1 MPNSES
7 GFGFGQS
14 WPNLGRRAANILAL
28 ASFGLVILAGLLAAV
43 MVERVNSTADWVAHS
58 LEVEGGASELLGKLQ
73 DLELAKRGFLL
84 TRSDGFIPSYDEART
99 AIPQALAKLRSLVAD
114 SRDQIA
120 RVDRMGL
127 SIQDILTTSAR
138 TIELGRNGQFA
149 EAIAFVMAG
158 RGQQTLESFRA
169 IVNEFN
175 AAESDLL
182 KKREAAEATARA
194 IMLGMV
200 LVFLASAAGAALG
213 ALLLSGALIRE
224 LRQRTEA
231 LAEETR
237 VRKDAQAIL
246 AQTQKMELI
255 GQLAGGIAHD
265 FNNLMTVVIGNLDSA
280 ERRLARGGP
289 ADASSIGRPI
299 AAAMQGARRAAS
311 LTQRLLA
318 FSRQQVLS
326 PQQVDLNRLVASLS
340 EMLTRTV
347 GETIAVETILG
358 SGLWP
363 TFVDVSQLENAI
375 VNLVV
380 NARDAMPD
388 GGRITIETANASLD
402 EAYCRQFGDVAPGQ
416 YVLISVTD
424 TGTGISPENLTKV
437 FEPFFTTKSASMRTG
452 LGLAMIYGFVKQS
465 KGHIRIYSEVGHG
478 TTAKIYLPRM
488 IGAARAESV
497 PAAARVESAQSPT
510 ARPGEVV
517 LMVEDDEDVLNS
529 TVVLLRELGYSVLT
543 ARNGAEALA
552 QLKGGKRVRHP
563 VHRCRSP
570 AGHER
575 ANGGRRSL
583 SPAPRFARPLH
594 HRLRPKRY
602 RAQRA
607 TRSGRPVSRQA
618 VYAGGTRPKAA
629 RGARR
634 GGAGLVGAVRRARRV

>member
-28 ASFGLVILAGLLAAV
+28 ASFGLVILAGLLAAA
-43 MVERVNSTADWVAHS
+43 MVERVNSAADWVAHS
-58 LEVEGGASELLGKLQ
+58 LEVEGRASELLGRLQ

-84 TRSDGFIPSYDEART
+84 TRSNGFIPSYDEART

-114 SRDQIA
+114 SRDQTA

-127 SIQDILTTSAR
+127 SIQDILTTTAR

-149 EAIAFVMAG
+149 EATASVMTG

-169 IVNEFN
+169 IVDEFN

-200 LVFLASAAGAALG
+200 LIILASAAGAALG

-246 AQTQKMELI
+246 AQTQKMESI

-380 NARDAMPD
+380 NARDAMPS

-416 YVLISVTD
+416 YALLSVSD
-424 TGTGISPENLTKV
+424 TGTGISPEHLSKV

-488 IGAARAESV
+488 IGAARAKSV
-497 PAAARVESAQSPT
+497 PAAARGESAQSPT

-517 LMVEDDEDVLNS
+517 LMVEDDEDVLDS
-529 TVVLLRELGYSVLT
+529 TVTLLRELGYSVLA
-543 ARNGAEALA
+543 ARNGAAALA
-552 QLKGGKRVRHP
+552 QLRGSERVDILFTDVVLP
-563 VHRCRSP
+563 Q
-570 AGHER
+570 GMNGR
-575 ANGGRRSL
+575 AL
-583 SPAPRFARPLH
+583 AIEAAA
-594 HRLRPKRY
+594 LRPTLPVLFTTGYARNAIIHDGRLDPDVQFLAKPY
-602 RAQRA
+602 TQQDLAQKLRA
-607 TRSGRPVSRQA
+607 VLD
-618 VYAGGTRPKAA
+618 AGAK
-629 RGARR
+629 
-634 GGAGLVGAVRRARRV
+634 V

>member
-43 MVERVNSTADWVAHS
+43 MVERVNSAADWVAHS
-58 LEVEGGASELLGKLQ
+58 LEVEGRASELLGKLQ

-114 SRDQIA
+114 SRDQTA

-127 SIQDILTTSAR
+127 SIEDILTTSAR

-149 EAIAFVMAG
+149 EATAFVMTG

-169 IVNEFN
+169 IVDEFN

-200 LVFLASAAGAALG
+200 LIILASAAGAALG

-246 AQTQKMELI
+246 AQTQKMESI

-380 NARDAMPD
+380 NARDAMPS

-416 YVLISVTD
+416 YALLSVSD
-424 TGTGISPENLTKV
+424 TGTGISPEHLGKV

-497 PAAARVESAQSPT
+497 PAAARGESAQSPT

-517 LMVEDDEDVLNS
+517 LMVEDDEDVLDS
-529 TVVLLRELGYSVLT
+529 TVTLLRELGYSVLA
-543 ARNGAEALA
+543 ARNGAAALA
-552 QLKGGKRVRHP
+552 QLQGSERVDILFTDVVLP
-563 VHRCRSP
+563 Q
-570 AGHER
+570 GMNGR
-575 ANGGRRSL
+575 AL
-583 SPAPRFARPLH
+583 AIEAAA
-594 HRLRPKRY
+594 LRPTLPVLFTTGYARNAIIHDGRLDPDVQFLAKPY
-602 RAQRA
+602 TQQDLAQKLRA
-607 TRSGRPVSRQA
+607 VLD
-618 VYAGGTRPKAA
+618 AGAK
-629 RGARR
+629 
-634 GGAGLVGAVRRARRV
+634 V

>member
-28 ASFGLVILAGLLAAV
+28 ASFGLVILAGLLAAA
-43 MVERVNSTADWVAHS
+43 MVERVNSAADWVAHS
-58 LEVEGGASELLGKLQ
+58 LEVEGRASELLGRLQ

-84 TRSDGFIPSYDEART
+84 TRSNGFIPSYDEART
-99 AIPQALAKLRSLVAD
+99 AIPQALAKLHSLVAD
-114 SRDQIA
+114 SRDQTA

-127 SIQDILTTSAR
+127 SIQDILTTTAR

-149 EAIAFVMAG
+149 EATASVMTG

-169 IVNEFN
+169 IVDEFN

-200 LVFLASAAGAALG
+200 LIILASAAGAALG

-246 AQTQKMELI
+246 AQTQKMESI

-326 PQQVDLNRLVASLS
+326 PQQADLNRLVASLS

-380 NARDAMPD
+380 NARDAMPS

-416 YVLISVTD
+416 YALLSVSD
-424 TGTGISPENLTKV
+424 TGTGISPEHLSKV

-488 IGAARAESV
+488 IGAARAKSV
-497 PAAARVESAQSPT
+497 PAAARGESAQSPT

-517 LMVEDDEDVLNS
+517 LMVEDDEDVLDS
-529 TVVLLRELGYSVLT
+529 TVTLLRELGYSVLA
-543 ARNGAEALA
+543 ARNGAAALA
-552 QLKGGKRVRHP
+552 QLRGSERVDILFTDVVLP
-563 VHRCRSP
+563 Q
-570 AGHER
+570 GMNGR
-575 ANGGRRSL
+575 AL
-583 SPAPRFARPLH
+583 AIEAAA
-594 HRLRPKRY
+594 LRPTLPVLFTTGYARNAIIHDGRLDPDVQFLAKPY
-602 RAQRA
+602 TQQDLAQKLRA
-607 TRSGRPVSRQA
+607 VLD
-618 VYAGGTRPKAA
+618 AGAK
-629 RGARR
+629 
-634 GGAGLVGAVRRARRV
+634 V

>member
-28 ASFGLVILAGLLAAV
+28 ASFGLVILAGLLAAA
-43 MVERVNSTADWVAHS
+43 MVERVNSAADWVAHS
-58 LEVEGGASELLGKLQ
+58 LEVEGRASELLGRLQ

-84 TRSDGFIPSYDEART
+84 TRSNGFIPSYDEART
-99 AIPQALAKLRSLVAD
+99 AIPQALAKLHSLVAD
-114 SRDQIA
+114 SRDQTA

-127 SIQDILTTSAR
+127 SIQDILTTTAR

-149 EAIAFVMAG
+149 EATASAMTG

-169 IVNEFN
+169 IVDEFN

-200 LVFLASAAGAALG
+200 LIILASAAGAALG

-246 AQTQKMELI
+246 AQTQKMESI

-380 NARDAMPD
+380 NARDAMPS

-416 YVLISVTD
+416 YALLSVSD
-424 TGTGISPENLTKV
+424 TGTGISPEHLSKV

-488 IGAARAESV
+488 IGAARAKSV
-497 PAAARVESAQSPT
+497 PAAARGESAQSPT

-517 LMVEDDEDVLNS
+517 LMVEDDEDVLDS
-529 TVVLLRELGYSVLT
+529 TVTLLRELGYSVLA
-543 ARNGAEALA
+543 ARNGAAALA
-552 QLKGGKRVRHP
+552 QLQGSERVDILFTDVVLP
-563 VHRCRSP
+563 Q
-570 AGHER
+570 GMNGR
-575 ANGGRRSL
+575 AL
-583 SPAPRFARPLH
+583 AIEAAA
-594 HRLRPKRY
+594 LRPTLPVLFTTGYARNAIIHDGRLDPDVQFLAKPY
-602 RAQRA
+602 TQQDLAQKLRA
-607 TRSGRPVSRQA
+607 VLD
-618 VYAGGTRPKAA
+618 AGAK
-629 RGARR
+629 
-634 GGAGLVGAVRRARRV
+634 V

>member
-28 ASFGLVILAGLLAAV
+28 ASFGLVILAGLLAAA
-43 MVERVNSTADWVAHS
+43 MVERVNSAADWVAHS
-58 LEVEGGASELLGKLQ
+58 LEVEGRASELLGRLQ

-84 TRSDGFIPSYDEART
+84 TRSNGFIPSYDEART
-99 AIPQALAKLRSLVAD
+99 AIPQALAKLHSLVAD
-114 SRDQIA
+114 SRDQTA

-127 SIQDILTTSAR
+127 SIQDILTTTAR
-138 TIELGRNGQFA
+138 TIELGRNGPFA
-149 EAIAFVMAG
+149 EATASVMTG

-169 IVNEFN
+169 IVDEFN

-200 LVFLASAAGAALG
+200 LIILASAAGAALG

-246 AQTQKMELI
+246 AQTQKMESI

-380 NARDAMPD
+380 NARDAMPS

-416 YVLISVTD
+416 YALLSVSD
-424 TGTGISPENLTKV
+424 TGTGISPEHLSKV

-488 IGAARAESV
+488 IGAARAKSV
-497 PAAARVESAQSPT
+497 PAAARGESAQSPT

-517 LMVEDDEDVLNS
+517 LMVEDDEDVLDS
-529 TVVLLRELGYSVLT
+529 TVTLLRELGYSVLA
-543 ARNGAEALA
+543 ARNGAAALA
-552 QLKGGKRVRHP
+552 QLRGSERVDILFTDVVLP
-563 VHRCRSP
+563 Q
-570 AGHER
+570 GMNGR
-575 ANGGRRSL
+575 AL
-583 SPAPRFARPLH
+583 AIEAAA
-594 HRLRPKRY
+594 LRPTLPVLFTTGYARNAIIHDGRLDPDVQFLAKPY
-602 RAQRA
+602 TQQDLAQKLRA
-607 TRSGRPVSRQA
+607 VLD
-618 VYAGGTRPKAA
+618 AGAK
-629 RGARR
+629 
-634 GGAGLVGAVRRARRV
+634 V

>member
-28 ASFGLVILAGLLAAV
+28 ASFGLVILAGLLAAA
-43 MVERVNSTADWVAHS
+43 MVERVNSAADWVAHS
-58 LEVEGGASELLGKLQ
+58 LEVEGRASELLGRLQ

-114 SRDQIA
+114 SRDQTA

-149 EAIAFVMAG
+149 EATAFVMTG

-169 IVNEFN
+169 IVDEFN

-200 LVFLASAAGAALG
+200 LIILASAAGAALG

-246 AQTQKMELI
+246 AQTQKMESI

-326 PQQVDLNRLVASLS
+326 PQQADLNRLVASLS

-380 NARDAMPD
+380 NARDAMPS

-416 YVLISVTD
+416 YALLSVSD

-497 PAAARVESAQSPT
+497 PAAARGESAQSPT

-517 LMVEDDEDVLNS
+517 LMVEDDEDVLDS
-529 TVVLLRELGYSVLT
+529 TVTLLRELGYSVLA
-543 ARNGAEALA
+543 ARNGAAALA
-552 QLKGGKRVRHP
+552 QLRGSERVDILFTDVVLP
-563 VHRCRSP
+563 Q
-570 AGHER
+570 GMNGR
-575 ANGGRRSL
+575 AL
-583 SPAPRFARPLH
+583 AIEAAA
-594 HRLRPKRY
+594 LRPTLPVLFTTGYARNAIIHDGRLDPDVQFLAKPY
-602 RAQRA
+602 TQQDLAQKLRA
-607 TRSGRPVSRQA
+607 VLD
-618 VYAGGTRPKAA
+618 AGAK
-629 RGARR
+629 
-634 GGAGLVGAVRRARRV
+634 V

>member
-28 ASFGLVILAGLLAAV
+28 ASFGLVILAGLLAAA
-43 MVERVNSTADWVAHS
+43 MVERVNSAADWVAHS
-58 LEVEGGASELLGKLQ
+58 LEVEGRASELLGRLQ

-84 TRSDGFIPSYDEART
+84 TRSNGFIPSYDEART
-99 AIPQALAKLRSLVAD
+99 AIPQALAKLHSLVAD
-114 SRDQIA
+114 SRDQTA

-127 SIQDILTTSAR
+127 SIQDILTTTAR

-149 EAIAFVMAG
+149 EATASAMTG

-169 IVNEFN
+169 IVDEFN

-200 LVFLASAAGAALG
+200 LIILASAAGAALG

-246 AQTQKMELI
+246 AQTQKMESI

-380 NARDAMPD
+380 NARDAMPS

-416 YVLISVTD
+416 YALLSVSD
-424 TGTGISPENLTKV
+424 TGTGISPEHLSKV

-488 IGAARAESV
+488 IGAARAKSV
-497 PAAARVESAQSPT
+497 PAAARGESAQSPT

-517 LMVEDDEDVLNS
+517 LMVEDDEDVLDS
-529 TVVLLRELGYSVLT
+529 TVTLLRELGYSVLA
-543 ARNGAEALA
+543 ARNGAAALA
-552 QLKGGKRVRHP
+552 QLRGSERVDILFTDVVLP
-563 VHRCRSP
+563 Q
-570 AGHER
+570 GMNGR
-575 ANGGRRSL
+575 AL
-583 SPAPRFARPLH
+583 AIEAAA
-594 HRLRPKRY
+594 LRPTLPVLFTTGYARNAIIHDGRLDPDVQFLAKPY
-602 RAQRA
+602 TQQDIAQKLRA
-607 TRSGRPVSRQA
+607 VLD
-618 VYAGGTRPKAA
+618 AGAK
-629 RGARR
+629 
-634 GGAGLVGAVRRARRV
+634 V